1 MKKGLVNTR
10 IYCLTPTFI
19 LADNMYDEVVIVTDI
34 PIFDQGTSY
43 YIVLVMA
50 DPSSYCVSYNI
61 TSDIIDKVRIY
72 LPHSV

>member
-1 MKKGLVNTR
+1 
-10 IYCLTPTFI
+10 
-19 LADNMYDEVVIVTDI
+19 MYDEVVIVTDI

-72 LPHSV
+72 WPHSV